1 MSGKSLHA
9 PRDADTPAGADF
21 APVSAVEQTAQVT
34 RGVCRG
40 LIELGQVVLTEF
52 TLRNGR
58 RADVIGLDEAG
69 NVTIVEVKVSTAD
82 FLADGKWPEYREFC
96 DRLYFAAPQDFPHD
110 ILPDDCGLFVADAYG
125 AAMLRDAP
133 HHPMHASRRKTVLL
147 RFARKAAG
155 RLYQLSDPRP
165 GAP

>member
-1 MSGKSLHA
+1 MS
-9 PRDADTPAGADF
+9 DAPAGIVP
-21 APVSAVEQTAQVT
+21 APELTVQVT

-40 LIELGQVVLTEF
+40 LIDLGFVVMTEF
-52 TLRNGR
+52 TLRNNR
-58 RADVIGLDEAG
+58 RADVIAIDGSG

-82 FLADGKWPEYREFC
+82 FLADGKWPDYREFC

-110 ILPDDCGLFVADAYG
+110 ILPDDCGLFVADAWG

-147 RFARKAAG
+147 RFARKAAS
-155 RLYQLSDPRP
+155 RLYRLQDPGP
-165 GAP
+165 GAL

>member
-1 MSGKSLHA
+1 MAELSAKAANTDRTAGQ
-9 PRDADTPAGADF
+9 PVPAA
-21 APVSAVEQTAQVT
+21 ELTAQVT

-40 LIELGQVVLTEF
+40 LIDLGYVVLTEF

-58 RADVIGLDEAG
+58 RADVIGIDDAG

-82 FLADGKWPEYREFC
+82 FLADGKWPEYRQFC
-96 DRLYFAAPQDFPHD
+96 DRLYFAAPQEFPHD
-110 ILPDDCGLFVADAYG
+110 ILPEDCGLFVADSYG

-133 HHPMHASRRKTVLL
+133 CHQLHASRRKTVLL

-155 RLYQLSDPRP
+155 RLYRLNDPRP
-165 GAP
+165 GT

>member
-1 MSGKSLHA
+1 M
-9 PRDADTPAGADF
+9 PEVADPAA
-21 APVSAVEQTAQVT
+21 ALPAAELTVQVT

-40 LIELGQVVLTEF
+40 LIDHGHVVLTEF

-58 RADVIGLDEAG
+58 RADVIAVDDAG
-69 NVTIVEVKVSTAD
+69 NIAIVEVKVSTAD
-82 FLADGKWPEYREFC
+82 FLADSKWPDYREFC

-147 RFARKAAG
+147 RFARKAAD
-155 RLYQLSDPRP
+155 RLYRLNDPGP
-165 GAP
+165 GAV

>member
-1 MSGKSLHA
+1 MPTAEPPLDA
-9 PRDADTPAGADF
+9 PRDATETVPAA
-21 APVSAVEQTAQVT
+21 ELTARVT

-40 LIELGQVVLTEF
+40 LIDHGLVVLTEF

-58 RADVIGLDEAG
+58 RADVIGIDAAG

-96 DRLYFAAPQDFPHD
+96 DRLFFAAPQEFPHD

-133 HHPMHASRRKTVLL
+133 HHPLHASRRKTVLL
-147 RFARKAAG
+147 RFARKAAE
-155 RLYQLSDPRP
+155 RLYRLHDPRP
-165 GAP
+165 EAL